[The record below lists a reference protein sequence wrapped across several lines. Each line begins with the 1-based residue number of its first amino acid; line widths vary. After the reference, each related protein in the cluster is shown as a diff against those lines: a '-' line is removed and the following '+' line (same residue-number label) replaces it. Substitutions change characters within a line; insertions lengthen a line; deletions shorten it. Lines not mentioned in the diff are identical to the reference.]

1 MDKFQVTNLIEE
13 TYSFANQPFV
23 TRVIC
28 KNDITHYGYFYSFED
43 YIELKENNRFRFIPR
58 NNMHTFKIEYS
69 QNGKPNANYSFILD
83 GEEMLSIEFVLP
95 LHI

>member
-1 MDKFQVTNLIEE
+1 MEKVETTKLIEE

-28 KNDITHYGYFYSFED
+28 KNDITHYGYFYSFD
-43 YIELKENNRFRFIPR
+43 DFGKLKESNHFRFIPR
-58 NNMHTFKIEYS
+58 NNLQPFKNEHTK
-69 QNGKPNANYSFILD
+69 NGKFNTTHSLIID
-83 GEEMLSIEFVLP
+83 GEQILSIEFVLP